1 MYGCLGYVNSRFFAV
16 RLAKLV
22 TKKVRPLAPSVV
34 CVCVCINLAATQGR
48 ETLEKTKD
56 IVEKMAGNVDII
68 YGDTD
73 SIMVNTQSNDYNAVL
88 KIGQE
93 LKSLINKSYSRLEI
107 EIDGIFKSLLLLKKK
122 KYAALV
128 VQPNNTGVEKQVKG
142 LEVVRR
148 DWCDLSREM
157 GSKILD
163 IILSGKSKVRD
174 LATRIV
180 RLVTDTGR
188 IGRGQRGDPRLPG
201 EAGRPDQ
208 EQQGAVDQVLHHQ
221 EHFEEP

>member
-1 MYGCLGYVNSRFFAV
+1 
-16 RLAKLV
+16 
-22 TKKVRPLAPSVV
+22 
-34 CVCVCINLAATQGR
+34 
-48 ETLEKTKD
+48 
-56 IVEKMAGNVDII
+56 MAGNVDII

-73 SIMVNTQSNDYNAVL
+73 SIMVNTQTDDYAAVL

-107 EIDGIFKSLLLLKKK
+107 EIDGIFRSLLLLKKK

-163 IILSGKSKVRD
+163 IILSGKSRVR
-174 LATRIV
+174 I
-180 RLVTDTGR
+180 
-188 IGRGQRGDPRLPG
+188 
-201 EAGRPDQ
+201 EN
-208 EQQGAVDQVLHHQ
+208 
-221 EHFEEP
+221 